1 MKEKMKK
8 EDGKTPLATLV
19 TLAIA
24 IIICGVIIAMIY
36 EKPSKVEENN
46 INTKTTNVQE
56 NNEQT
61 NETNE
66 SNNIN

>member
-1 MKEKMKK
+1 MKK
-8 EDGKTPLATLV
+8 EDGKTPLAILV

-24 IIICGVIIAMIY
+24 IIIGGVIIAMLY
-36 EKPSKVEENN
+36 EEPSKAEENT
-46 INTKTTNVQE
+46 INTTNTQTTNIQE

-61 NETNE
+61 SETNE

>member
-1 MKEKMKK
+1 MKK

-19 TLAIA
+19 TLA

>member
-1 MKEKMKK
+1 MKK

-24 IIICGVIIAMIY
+24 IIICGVIIAMLY
-36 EKPSKVEENN
+36 QKPSKAEENVQN
-46 INTKTTNVQE
+46 IQTNTSTQE
-56 NNEQT
+56 NN

-66 SNNIN
+66 NNNIN

>member
-1 MKEKMKK
+1 MKK
-8 EDGKTPLATLV
+8 EDGMTPLAILV

-24 IIICGVIIAMIY
+24 IIIGGVIIAMLY
-36 EKPSKVEENN
+36 EKPSKVEENTVN
-46 INTKTTNVQE
+46 TTNTQITDGQE

-66 SNNIN
+66 SNNMN

>member
-19 TLAIA
+19 TLA

>member
-1 MKEKMKK
+1 MKK
-8 EDGKTPLATLV
+8 EDGMTPLAILV
-19 TLAIA
+19 TLAIV
-24 IIICGVIIAMIY
+24 IIIGGIIIAMVY
-36 EKPSKVEENN
+36 ERPSKVEENN
-46 INTKTTNVQE
+46 VNTTNTHTTDVQE

>member
-1 MKEKMKK
+1 MKK
-8 EDGKTPLATLV
+8 EDGMTPLSILV
-19 TLAIA
+19 TLAIV
-24 IIICGVIIAMIY
+24 IIIGGIIIEMVY
-36 EKPSKVEENN
+36 ERPSKVEENN
-46 INTKTTNVQE
+46 VNTTNTQTTDVQE